1 MIQPLSG
8 DVSRSLVLVGRNSVL
23 RPDRELRTALEGPIG
38 PDASTPVGCV
48 TEVKLCRTLR
58 ELSQT
63 LQGQADVAAGL
74 GPLPVPLLRY
84 RQEFLESLHTTV
96 FSVSLV
102 VQARR
107 VLEGIEA
114 QEPHLRGDVAPP
126 TDPSG
131 LDRFVAQHGDCRVRS
146 VQLGGEVQG
155 IFTLY
160 AQSRE
165 EAEAMVRSIGL
176 TLPLEGLTLSPELG
190 SQLSRIRRETSV
202 NSSLRVRVLG
212 LSQAPAVGSAD
223 ELVALTSSFG
233 GLTID
238 APVVLSA
245 ETRGYEEIPELMT
258 VFQPVVANRQLFC
271 GTGSKPGLLRRK
283 ERLLEI
289 ANQCRW
295 VEETCRLY
303 GQPPEPTLQNQGRQ
317 VRADI
322 AAIDE
327 LAEAFARSAAST
339 LQVPELPA
347 LLQGSPRLV
356 PMIRDGHRLGGE
368 GGEPFAFSDRS
379 RAIQRRRRLWKVGLN
394 AGRLIDRIRLTYR
407 QESDPVGSDGLANE
421 WTEAYGGGGGDD
433 RGMLELDLD
442 NHEQITTLN
451 ANTGTGVD
459 QLEVISSDGQRLA
472 GGRPSNGG
480 RASSWRAG
488 RQEVLLGF
496 QGRAKTWLDALQPVI
511 ADFQDALRWEPVREE
526 EDP

>member
-63 LQGQADVAAGL
+63 LQGQAGVAAGL

-131 LDRFVAQHGDCRVRS
+131 LDRFVAQHGDCWVRS

-245 ETRGYEEIPELMT
+245 ETRGYEEIPELMS

-271 GTGSKPGLLRRK
+271 GTASKQGLLRRK

-289 ANQCRW
+289 ANQCSW

-322 AAIDE
+322 TAIDE
-327 LAEAFARSAAST
+327 LSEAFAQSASST

-368 GGEPFAFSDRS
+368 GGGTLRLQRPLPGHPASTSAVEGGTERGAADRS
-379 RAIQRRRRLWKVGLN
+379 NPPHLSAGERSGRRRRPRQRVDRGLWRRRWRRSRH
-394 AGRLIDRIRLTYR
+394 ARTRPR
-407 QESDPVGSDGLANE
+407 QSRTDHHPQRQHRHRGGSTGSD
-421 WTEAYGGGGGDD
+421 
-433 RGMLELDLD
+433 
-442 NHEQITTLN
+442 Q
-451 ANTGTGVD
+451 
-459 QLEVISSDGQRLA
+459 
-472 GGRPSNGG
+472 
-480 RASSWRAG
+480 
-488 RQEVLLGF
+488 
-496 QGRAKTWLDALQPVI
+496 
-511 ADFQDALRWEPVREE
+511 
-526 EDP
+526 